1 MCSSD
6 LALDYLEKL
15 HFTAEELDWLA
26 DCGRF
31 GPDFIAAL
39 ATFRFTGTV
48 HALPEGTAFF
58 ANEPVLRVTAPLSQA
73 QLVESRLINL
83 IHFQTVIA
91 SKAARCMLAAPDKRL
106 VDFGMRRA
114 HGAEAA
120 LI

>member
-1 MCSSD
+1 MIATDSVLLTD
-6 LALDYLEKL
+6 LYQLTMLQTYHAERMHETAVFELFTRRLPLERNFLIAAGLEQVLDYLENL

-58 ANEPVLRVTAPLSQA
+58 ANEPVLLS
-73 QLVESRLINL
+73 L
-83 IHFQTVIA
+83 IHI
-91 SKAARCMLAAPDKRL
+91 
-106 VDFGMRRA
+106 
-114 HGAEAA
+114 
-120 LI
+120 